1 MKRSLLLLLA
11 TGLCAT
17 SLVAKTPASPSSNP
31 AEPIVLRDAKADAF
45 LKGRFRIG
53 FYLYLWAWEQSKNPE
68 ARDVEKAI
76 HQMADMGFNYV
87 YVAGAADNELWQEI
101 LKICTERRIAV
112 VAQLGAG
119 AYLTMES
126 NIDKQAA
133 IASDFITKYKDHP
146 AVISFLIK
154 EEPGLAF
161 LPRIQEY
168 YTKVLEK
175 VPDAPLYLLHNQ
187 LASARAE
194 QPPYPKYTGTD
205 RYPFWWEFGLNNNR
219 ATPASAF
226 KWYHTQIDAYYRL
239 AAERKQNFEVVLTDW
254 VQQLVRDK
262 DQLIDSIY
270 PKTAAPEARQATVDR
285 LIRLA
290 DAGNHGIQWGKDG
303 KLHIWKYYRPPA
315 NAMAAQA
322 WLAVMEGADALSV
335 YTWSPQKH
343 RETSRTSGT
352 LGWHGEALPSTLEYA
367 QFAKEIAPFGRLLRG
382 ISKETT
388 PILNDPQGHE
398 EVITEA
404 PRNPP
409 IAVNDDDTPWR
420 SFTLPGFKGKIVIL
434 VNTKIGEWSGGKS
447 PYRLSEEDL
456 FRIDDEGNVVDYVPH
471 YLPRSVNTR
480 ILTKETEVIN
490 LSTGREL
497 PQGEAHDVAVNIQP
511 GKGVILFLAPKG
523 SDEKQRL
530 LETFNLPGGSLA
542 LDR

>member
-17 SLVAKTPASPSSNP
+17 SLAAKVPPSKSAAADP
-31 AEPIVLRDAKADAF
+31 VVLRDAKSDAF

-53 FYLYLWAWEQSKNPE
+53 FYLYLWGWEQGKNRE
-68 ARDVEKAI
+68 IRDVDRAI

-87 YVAGAADNELWQEI
+87 YIAGAADNELWQDV
-101 LKICTERRIAV
+101 LKICLERRIAI
-112 VAQLGAG
+112 VAQLGGG
-119 AYLTMES
+119 AYLTMSS
-126 NIDKQAA
+126 NIEKQAA

-154 EEPGLAF
+154 EEPNLAF

-175 VPDAPLYLLHNQ
+175 IPDAPLYLLHNQ

-219 ATPASAF
+219 ASPASAF
-226 KWYHTQIDAYYRL
+226 KWYHTQIDAYYQL
-239 AAERKQNFEVVLTDW
+239 AAERGQNFEVVLTDW
-254 VQQLVRDK
+254 VQQLERDK
-262 DQLIDSIY
+262 DQLINSIY
-270 PKTAAPEARQATVDR
+270 PKTADEKARQAVVDR
-285 LIRLA
+285 LLRLA
-290 DAGNHGIQWGKDG
+290 DAGNHGVERGKDG
-303 KLHIWKYYRPPA
+303 NIHIWKYYRPPA

-335 YTWSPQKH
+335 YTWSQARQ

-352 LGWHGEALPSTLEYA
+352 LGWNGEALPSTLEYA
-367 QFAKEIAPFGRLLRG
+367 QFAREIAPFGRLLRG

-388 PILNDPQGHE
+388 PILNEPEGHE

-409 IAVNDDDTPWR
+409 IAVNDDNTVWR
-420 SFTLPGFKGKIVIL
+420 SFTIPGFKGKIIIL
-434 VNTKIGEWSGGKS
+434 VNTKIGEWSEGRS
-447 PYRLSEEDL
+447 PYRLTENDL
-456 FRIDDEGNVVDYVPH
+456 FRIDHEGNLVDYVPH

-480 ILTKETEVIN
+480 ILTRETEVIN

-497 PQGEAHDVAVNIQP
+497 TQGEAHDVAVNIPP
-511 GKGVILFLAPKG
+511 GRGVILFLAPKG

-530 LETFNLPGGSLA
+530 LETFNLSGDPLA
-542 LDR
+542 VR